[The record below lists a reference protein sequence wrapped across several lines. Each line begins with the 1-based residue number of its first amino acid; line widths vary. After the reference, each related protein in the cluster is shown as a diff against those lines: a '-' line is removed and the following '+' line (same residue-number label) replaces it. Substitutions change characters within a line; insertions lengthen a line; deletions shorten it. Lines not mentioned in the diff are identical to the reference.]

1 MFELFKSN
9 KKGQMGGGVNIA
21 VGVVIFVIAV
31 GVIAYSVLSDISND
45 NQNAANVS
53 KTDKL
58 IWKYLPTLLLLLVMA
73 YFGYLLYS
81 KK

>member
-1 MFELFKSN
+1 MFELFKNN
-9 KKGQMGGGVNIA
+9 KKGQMGGGINLA

-31 GVIAYSVLSDISND
+31 GVIAYSILTDISAT
-45 NQNAANVS
+45 NQADGNLS
-53 KTDKL
+53 STDKL
-58 IWKYLPTLLLLLVMA
+58 IWRYLPTILLLVIMA